1 MSAPAGAQR
10 DPRPSVVSMRTL
22 LAAGVAATAVSTP
35 PAREHAAPAGEPQDD
50 GNGGHGGHGGR
61 GGHDGRDAREEAA
74 PESEAA

>member
-35 PAREHAAPAGEPQDD
+35 PAREHVAPAD
-50 GNGGHGGHGGR
+50 GPRDEGHGGR
-61 GGHDGRDAREEAA
+61 GGHDEREEAA

>member
-10 DPRPSVVSMRTL
+10 EPRPSAVSMRAL

-35 PAREHAAPAGEPQDD
+35 PARAHVPEGDEPVEAARPAALGA
-50 GNGGHGGHGGR
+50 
-61 GGHDGRDAREEAA
+61 DADTGQAA

>member
-10 DPRPSVVSMRTL
+10 EPRPSTVSMWTL

-35 PAREHAAPAGEPQDD
+35 PAREYATHPAGTA
-50 GNGGHGGHGGR
+50 H
-61 GGHDGRDAREEAA
+61 EEAA

>member
-35 PAREHAAPAGEPQDD
+35 PAREHGAGTDEPQDD
-50 GNGGHGGHGGR
+50 GNGAIGGR
-61 GGHDGRDAREEAA
+61 DGHEEAA

>member
-35 PAREHAAPAGEPQDD
+35 PAREHAPDTDAVRDD
-50 GNGGHGGHGGR
+50 V
-61 GGHDGRDAREEAA
+61 REEAA

>member
-10 DPRPSVVSMRTL
+10 EPRPSVVSMRTL

-35 PAREHAAPAGEPQDD
+35 PAREHAAGTDEPQDD
-50 GNGGHGGHGGR
+50 GNGRHGG
-61 GGHDGRDAREEAA
+61 REEAA

>member
-35 PAREHAAPAGEPQDD
+35 PAREGVPGGPED
-50 GNGGHGGHGGR
+50 G
-61 GGHDGRDAREEAA
+61 AREEAA